1 MKGKVKKFSQFVN
14 ENSSM
19 EGHDSNRIEGVSE
32 LAVFQV
38 EGMIGAGAL
47 ELISGDSI
55 QVDFPRESDN
65 WEAEDWQQYVCSI
78 ASENGVDCVYFPE
91 DGVVIKC

>member
-1 MKGKVKKFSQFVN
+1 MKSVVKNFGRFIN
-14 ENSSM
+14 EDSRM
-19 EGHDSNRIEGVSE
+19 EGHDSDRIEGISE

-38 EGMIGAGAL
+38 EGMHSSGSL
-47 ELISGDSI
+47 ELVSGDSI

-91 DGVVIKC
+91 DGVIIKC